1 MRITFR
7 IKYRKNGELIL
18 SPEEV
23 VALYFYG
30 IDTRSQDG
38 TLLSMDVYE
47 TYIKAAQQEIERY
60 LDISFKPKLIT
71 EKIHYHRDDYISGFP
86 IMNVS
91 KPVYKPLALIGF
103 INGVEQITYPRVWLS
118 SRMTSDYYFERKIF
132 VVPVSKGVV
141 EGSGEVIL
149 SGITAQTGLH
159 TFRNIPNYWTVQY
172 LTGFGKIPYE
182 LMNVVGKLAS
192 IGVFN
197 VLGDIVLGQAAV
209 ASYSLSIDGL
219 SQSIGT
225 TNSAENSAYSA
236 RIKMYVDEVKKTL
249 DRVKSVYRGI
259 GFATL

>member
-1 MRITFR
+1 MRITLN
-7 IKYRKNGELIL
+7 IKYRKNGELAL
-18 SPEEV
+18 SPEEM

-30 IDTRSQDG
+30 ISTRSQDG

-60 LDISFKPKLIT
+60 LDILLTPTLIT

-86 IMNVS
+86 IMRVS
-91 KPVYKPLALIGF
+91 KPVHRPLSLIGF
-103 INGVEQITYPRVWLS
+103 INGVEQIVYPQSWLS
-118 SRMTSDYYFERKIF
+118 SRTTNDHYFERQIF
-132 VVPVSKGVV
+132 VVPVIPGVI

-172 LTGFGKIPYE
+172 ITGSSKISYE
-182 LMNVVGKLAS
+182 LMNVIGKLAS
-192 IGVFN
+192 IGIFN

-236 RIKMYVDEVKKTL
+236 RIKMYMDEVKKTL
-249 DRVKSVYRGI
+249 DRVKSTYRGI

>member
-1 MRITFR
+1 MRITLR
-7 IKYRKNGELIL
+7 IKYRKNGGLLL
-18 SPEEV
+18 SAEEM

-30 IDTRSQDG
+30 INTRSQDG
-38 TLLSMDVYE
+38 TLLSLEVYE

-60 LDISFKPKLIT
+60 LDIIFKPTLIT

-86 IMNVS
+86 IMRVS
-91 KPVYKPLALIGF
+91 KPVYKPLALVGF
-103 INGVEQITYPRVWLS
+103 INEVEQIVYPKSWLN
-118 SRMTSDYYFERKIF
+118 SRMTSDFYFERQIF
-132 VVPVSKGVV
+132 VVPVTKGVT
-141 EGSGEVIL
+141 EGSGQVIL

-172 LTGFGKIPYE
+172 LTGFKRIPYE

-249 DRVKSVYRGI
+249 DRVKSSYRGI

>member
-1 MRITFR
+1 M
-7 IKYRKNGELIL
+7 
-18 SPEEV
+18 SPEEM

-38 TLLSMDVYE
+38 TLLGMDVYE
-47 TYIKAAQQEIERY
+47 TYIKAAQQEIEKF
-60 LDISFKPKLIT
+60 LDIVFNPKLIT
-71 EKIHYHRDDYISGFP
+71 EKIHYHRDDYVSGFP
-86 IMNVS
+86 IMRVS
-91 KPVYKPLALIGF
+91 KPVNVPLTLIGM
-103 INGVEQITYPRVWLS
+103 INELEQIVYPESWLS
-118 SRMTSDYYFERKIF
+118 SRMTSEFYHERQIF
-132 VVPVSKGVV
+132 VVPVTKGVI

-172 LTGFGKIPYE
+172 ITGYDKIPYD
-182 LMNVVGKLAS
+182 LMNVVGKMAS

-209 ASYSLSIDGL
+209 ASYSLSVDGL

-225 TNSAENSAYSA
+225 TLSSEDSAYSA
-236 RIKMYVDEVKKTL
+236 RIKMYVDEIKKTL
-249 DRVKSVYRGI
+249 DRIKRPYRGI

>member
-1 MRITFR
+1 MRITLR
-7 IKYRKNGELIL
+7 IKYRKNGGLLL
-18 SPEEV
+18 SAEEMA
-23 VALYFYG
+23 ALYFYG
-30 IDTRSQDG
+30 INTRSQDG
-38 TLLSMDVYE
+38 TLLSLEVYE

-60 LDISFKPKLIT
+60 LDIIFKPTLIT

-86 IMNVS
+86 IMRVS
-91 KPVYKPLALIGF
+91 KPVYKPLALVGF
-103 INGVEQITYPRVWLS
+103 INEVEQIVYPKSWLN
-118 SRMTSDYYFERKIF
+118 SRMTSDFYFERQIF
-132 VVPVSKGVV
+132 VVPVTKGVT
-141 EGSGEVIL
+141 EGSGQVIL

-172 LTGFGKIPYE
+172 LTGFKRIPYE

-249 DRVKSVYRGI
+249 DRVKSSYRGI

>member
-1 MRITFR
+1 MRITFD
-7 IKYRKNGELIL
+7 IKYRKNGELVL
-18 SPEEV
+18 SPEEM

-30 IDTRSQDG
+30 IGTRSQDG

-47 TYIKAAQQEIERY
+47 MYIKAAQQEIERY
-60 LDISFKPKLIT
+60 LDISFKPTLIT

-86 IMNVS
+86 IIRVS
-91 KPVYKPLALIGF
+91 KPVYKPLSLVGF
-103 INGVEQITYPRVWLS
+103 INGIEQIVYPQVWLS
-118 SRMTSDYYFERKIF
+118 SRMTSDYYYERQLF
-132 VVPVSKGVV
+132 VVPTTKGVI

-159 TFRNIPNYWTVQY
+159 TFRNIPNYWTTQY
-172 LTGFGKIPYE
+172 LTGFRRIPYE
-182 LMNVVGKLAS
+182 LMNVIGKLAS

-236 RIKMYVDEVKKTL
+236 RIKMYMDEVKKTL
-249 DRVKSVYRGI
+249 DRVKSSYRGI